1 MKRDVIQ
8 TNGVVTGDVTAVTAN
23 HLSFCACA
31 SVRVRLLLP
40 TCLSLSLLS
49 PLVHVS
55 LPFWCRC
62 VVAAARNVS
71 NFSREGGADTAE
83 RAEWAQTELGPLN

>member
-40 TCLSLSLLS
+40 TCLSL
-49 PLVHVS
+49 PPVS
-55 LPFWCRC
+55 L
-62 VVAAARNVS
+62 
-71 NFSREGGADTAE
+71 GACLT
-83 RAEWAQTELGPLN
+83 TFLV

>member
-40 TCLSLSLLS
+40 TCLSLLS

-62 VVAAARNVS
+62 VAAAARNVS